1 MLKRIDT
8 RLLLRETQTDGHAPM
23 VFMCSNDDIYY
34 CKYLPTGNPEEI
46 NCLAYEVIAH
56 ELLRALD
63 ISTPEIALV
72 AIAENTI
79 NKELITTNKRIR
91 VGNVCFGSKE
101 IAFASEIQSLTQL
114 KNKTDFNKLLNP
126 LDIIKIALFDLWVN
140 NVDRG
145 RDFGEGLNYN
155 LLLKPVGKSQQ
166 IIAFDHAFIFGG
178 TDQIGIFNEKM
189 ASLRSN
195 KLYQSGYYKSV
206 IKYIDKVE
214 YLNVVN
220 NFIPL
225 LSKNYDTL
233 ITNIIQELSAHWQL
247 SINLD
252 ERIMALLKSK
262 ARIQEIKNIIIQA
275 KK

>member
-1 MLKRIDT
+1 
-8 RLLLRETQTDGHAPM
+8 
-23 VFMCSNDDIYY
+23 
-34 CKYLPTGNPEEI
+34 
-46 NCLAYEVIAH
+46 
-56 ELLRALD
+56 
-63 ISTPEIALV
+63 
-72 AIAENTI
+72 
-79 NKELITTNKRIR
+79 
-91 VGNVCFGSKE
+91 
-101 IAFASEIQSLTQL
+101 
-114 KNKTDFNKLLNP
+114 
-126 LDIIKIALFDLWVN
+126 
-140 NVDRG
+140 
-145 RDFGEGLNYN
+145 

-166 IIAFDHAFIFGG
+166 IIAFDHAFIFSG